1 MGSYN
6 SRLSDSKIFS
16 ENDTKFDFPESVIR
30 VKFSKLAKVL
40 ATAGIFFSAF
50 FSAGCGEESEV
61 HEKNFL
67 NVSYDP
73 TRKLY
78 AVYNEKFTEH
88 WKKISGKEKLNLKQS
103 HGGSASQARAVI
115 EEKLE
120 ADVVTLASAYDIIS
134 IKKAGFIRGGWQTEF
149 PDNSSPYTS
158 TIVFLVRNGNPKNI
172 SDWDDLTREDVEIVM
187 PNPKTSGG
195 AQWGYLAAWEY
206 AKRNFGGDESIIK
219 NFMREIFLNV
229 VALDT
234 GAHSSTLNFV
244 ENDKGDV
251 LVSWENEA
259 LVSVQE
265 YPDKFEVVIPSLSIL
280 AEPTIA
286 IVDKIAES
294 NGNKDLATEYLD
306 YLYSEEGQEIAAQNF
321 YRPRNKKIL
330 NKYAEVFKPLT
341 VFTIDEAFGGWVA
354 AHKKHFAD
362 GGTFDQVTL
371 GIKF

>member
-1 MGSYN
+1 M
-6 SRLSDSKIFS
+6 
-16 ENDTKFDFPESVIR
+16 
-30 VKFSKLAKVL
+30 KFSKLAKAL
-40 ATAGIFFSAF
+40 AAAGIIFSTFFST
-50 FSAGCGEESEV
+50 GCGEEPAVYER
-61 HEKNFL
+61 NFL

-78 AVYNEKFTEH
+78 AVYNEKFMER
-88 WKKISGKEKLNLKQS
+88 WKKFSSKEKLNLNQS
-103 HGGSASQARAVI
+103 HGGSASQAHAVI

-134 IKKAGFIRGGWQTEF
+134 IKKAGFIRGGWQNEF

-158 TIVFLVRNGNPKNI
+158 AIVFLVRNGNPKNI
-172 SDWDDLTREDVEIVM
+172 FDWDDLTRDDVKIVM

-195 AQWGYLAAWEY
+195 AQWSYLAAWEY
-206 AKRNFGGDESIIK
+206 AKRKFDGDEDAIK
-219 NFMREIFLNV
+219 TFMRNIFLNV
-229 VALDT
+229 VALDD
-234 GAHSSTLNFV
+234 GAHASTLNFV

-259 LVSVQE
+259 LASAAE

-280 AEPTIA
+280 AEPTVA

-294 NGNKDLATEYLD
+294 KGNKDLATEYLD
-306 YLYSEEGQEIAAQNF
+306 YLYSDEGQEIAAQNF

-330 NKYAEVFKPLT
+330 NKYAEIFKPLT
-341 VFTIDEAFGGWVA
+341 LFTIDEAFGGWVA
-354 AHKKHFAD
+354 AHKKHFSD

-371 GIKF
+371 GLNF